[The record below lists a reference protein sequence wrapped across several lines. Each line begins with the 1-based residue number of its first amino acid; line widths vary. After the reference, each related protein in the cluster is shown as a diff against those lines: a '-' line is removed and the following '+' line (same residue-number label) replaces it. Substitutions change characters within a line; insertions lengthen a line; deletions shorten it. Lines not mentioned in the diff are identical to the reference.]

1 MDKWRKHSLPF
12 IRNKELKDPKTY
24 IKQQYNTNSVFSS
37 NKDLKKFIKKP
48 LTNNLEEK
56 LYVKDNL
63 LKNRMINELFHQVVP
78 VILKHDDLN
87 SMMYSIENR
96 SPYLDK
102 KIFEYSLGIPTE
114 FFIKEGFQK
123 KILRDSSKK
132 ILIDDIRTTRKK
144 VGFNASVFSLS
155 ILKDIKDFLYTG
167 SKEFSEFVDFK
178 NFFYYLEKK
187 KSLSKDDLNKFLF
200 NLINIK
206 IFLEQE

>member
-1 MDKWRKHSLPF
+1 
-12 IRNKELKDPKTY
+12 
-24 IKQQYNTNSVFSS
+24 
-37 NKDLKKFIKKP
+37 
-48 LTNNLEEK
+48 
-56 LYVKDNL
+56 
-63 LKNRMINELFHQVVP
+63 
-78 VILKHDDLN
+78 
-87 SMMYSIENR
+87 MYSIENR

-132 ILIDDIRTTRKK
+132 ILIDDIRNTRKK

-155 ILKDIKDFLYTG
+155 NLKDIKDFLYTG

-187 KSLSKDDLNKFLF
+187 NSLSKDDLNKFLF